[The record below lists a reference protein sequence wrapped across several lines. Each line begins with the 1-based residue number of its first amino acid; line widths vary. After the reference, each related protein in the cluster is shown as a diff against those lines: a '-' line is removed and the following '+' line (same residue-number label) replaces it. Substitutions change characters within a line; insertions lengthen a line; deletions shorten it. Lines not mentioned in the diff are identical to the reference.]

1 MVTTI
6 LTHEVKDYDVW
17 RKAFDDDGGNRS
29 AMGVSVTGVYRGVEN
44 PNQITVVT
52 EVPSLEAIKAFMAN
66 PDLKAA
72 MEKGGVI
79 SAPEVKILNK
89 V

>member
-17 RKAFDDDGGNRS
+17 RKAFDGDETNRS
-29 AMGVSVTGVYRGVEN
+29 NAGFKTHGVYRGVEN
-44 PNQITVVT
+44 PNSITIMMDA
-52 EVPSLEAIKAFMAN
+52 PSMEAINAFMTN